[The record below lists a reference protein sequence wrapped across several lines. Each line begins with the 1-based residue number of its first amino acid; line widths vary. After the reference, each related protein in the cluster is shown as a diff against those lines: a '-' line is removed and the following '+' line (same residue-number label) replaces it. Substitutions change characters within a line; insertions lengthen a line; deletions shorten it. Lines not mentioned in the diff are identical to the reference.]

1 MCVKLFKL
9 KFFLENKTVFKRSP
23 NMNSEKAVTPVTPVT
38 PWVKLLI
45 YNTIRCHRYEVSTCD
60 TFFVP
65 VTPCYAD
72 ARGTSRG
79 PWSVVHDSF
88 SLFHGFS
95 HLVVHDP

>member
-1 MCVKLFKL
+1 
-9 KFFLENKTVFKRSP
+9 
-23 NMNSEKAVTPVTPVT
+23 MNLEKAVTPVT

-45 YNTIRCHRYEVSTCD
+45 YNTIPCHRYEVSTCD

-65 VTPCYAD
+65 VTPCYAG

-79 PWSVVHDSF
+79 PWSAMHDSF

-95 HLVVHDP
+95 PY